1 MQIGIRACR
10 EIHRVASVA
19 GSGLQADRR
28 MSASRGA
35 AGMLIA
41 MAVAMSAAG
50 SAWATP
56 FATQV
61 LEYNAGVGAEPGYTG
76 DSSVVLGSPERYTGE
91 LSPFPGDVTMFSSP
105 FGTDEILSI
114 GAGGWVTVAFDAPL
128 VNDPSHPYGVDLI
141 VFGNTFFNL
150 DFGDPNFPIVG
161 ISPEPGV
168 VEVSAD
174 GSDWRPLSCAADGLF
189 PTQGY
194 LDSGEFGFPA
204 GSIPTD
210 FLKPI
215 DPSLTI
221 VDFLGRTYS
230 QALALYNGSG
240 GGTPCDLAES
250 GLASAAFV
258 RVRVP
263 ESATWSTEVD
273 AFVRV
278 PEPATLA
285 LLAPAIVLLRRGRPR
300 RGR

>member
-1 MQIGIRACR
+1 MEFRIGVVQLLLAI
-10 EIHRVASVA
+10 SVA
-19 GSGLQADRR
+19 
-28 MSASRGA
+28 MMGA
-35 AGMLIA
+35 LPAR
-41 MAVAMSAAG
+41 
-50 SAWATP
+50 ATP
-56 FATQV
+56 FAAQV
-61 LEYNAGVGAEPGYTG
+61 LEYHAGIGAEPDYTG

-105 FGTDEILSI
+105 FGTNEILSI
-114 GAGGWVTVAFDAPL
+114 GAGGWVTVAFDAPM
-128 VNDPSHPYGVDLI
+128 VNDPSHPHGVDLI

-161 ISPEPGV
+161 ITPEPGI

-215 DPSLTI
+215 DPTLTI
-221 VDFLGRTYS
+221 GDFSGLTYS
-230 QALALYNGSG
+230 QALALYDGSG
-240 GGTPCDLAES
+240 GGTPCDIAES
-250 GLASAAFV
+250 GLMSASFV

-263 ESATWSTEVD
+263 EGANWSTEVD

-278 PEPATLA
+278 PEPATLV
-285 LLAPAIVLLRRGRPR
+285 LLAPAILLLPRGRSR
-300 RGR
+300 

>member
-1 MQIGIRACR
+1 MQIGISACL
-10 EIHRVASVA
+10 EIICVANVPGG
-19 GSGLQADRR
+19 GSQAARLKR
-28 MSASRGA
+28 ASRGVVH
-35 AGMLIA
+35 GVIA
-41 MAVAMSAAG
+41 TMVAMSAA
-50 SAWATP
+50 APARATP

-91 LSPFPGDVTMFSSP
+91 QTPFPGDVTMFSSP

-114 GAGGWVTVAFDAPL
+114 GAGGWVTVSFDAPL
-128 VNDPSHPYGVDLI
+128 VNDSSHPYGVDLI

-161 ISPEPGV
+161 ITPEPGI

-215 DPSLTI
+215 DPTLTI
-221 VDFLGRTYS
+221 GDFVGLTYS
-230 QALALYNGSG
+230 QALALYDGSG
-240 GGTPCDLAES
+240 GGTPCDIAES

-263 ESATWSTEVD
+263 EGANWSTEVD

-285 LLAPAIVLLRRGRPR
+285 LLAPVIVLLRRSRAQ

>member
-1 MQIGIRACR
+1 MSIGITSCR
-10 EIHRVASVA
+10 GISGGVVVVCRGPQAVRLNR
-19 GSGLQADRR
+19 GSQAVV
-28 MSASRGA
+28 RGI
-35 AGMLIA
+35 IA
-41 MAVAMSAAG
+41 TFVAMSAAG
-50 SAWATP
+50 SARATP

-61 LEYNAGVGAEPGYTG
+61 LEYNAGVGAEPDYTS
-76 DSSVVLGSPERYTGE
+76 DSSVVLGSPERHTGE

-114 GAGGWVTVAFDAPL
+114 GAGGWITVGFDTPL
-128 VNDPSHPYGVDLI
+128 VNDPSHPHGVDLI

-161 ISPEPGV
+161 ISSEPGI

-174 GSDWRPLSCAADGLF
+174 GFDWRPLSCAADGLF

-204 GSIPTD
+204 GTIPTD

-215 DPSLTI
+215 DPTLTI
-221 VDFLGRTYS
+221 GDFVGLTYT
-230 QALALYNGSG
+230 QALALYDGSG
-240 GGTPCDLAES
+240 GGTPCDIAES

-263 ESATWSTEVD
+263 EGATWSTEVD

-285 LLAPAIVLLRRGRPR
+285 LFAPAMLLLRRGRAR
-300 RGR
+300 RG

>member
-1 MQIGIRACR
+1 MRIGIGSR
-10 EIHRVASVA
+10 RVIKNIAVVA
-19 GSGLQADRR
+19 RRGPQA
-28 MSASRGA
+28 AWLNGAPRGVVLGVIATIVSTMTA
-35 AGMLIA
+35 APA
-41 MAVAMSAAG
+41 R
-50 SAWATP
+50 ATP

-61 LEYNAGVGAEPGYTG
+61 LNYNAGVGAAPGYTG

-128 VNDPSHPYGVDLI
+128 VNDPSHLHGVDLI

-150 DFGDPNFPIVG
+150 DFGNPNFPIVG
-161 ISPEPGV
+161 ISPEPGI

-204 GSIPTD
+204 GSIPTN
-210 FLKPI
+210 FLKPVN
-215 DPSLTI
+215 PSLTI
-221 VDFLGRTYS
+221 GDFVGLTYS
-230 QALALYNGSG
+230 QALALYDGSG
-240 GGTPCDLAES
+240 GGTPCDIAES
-250 GLASAAFV
+250 GLTSAAFV

-263 ESATWSTEVD
+263 EGANWSTEVD

-285 LLAPAIVLLRRGRPR
+285 LLAPAILMLRRGRTR